1 MSHQPRQTRQTLCV
15 SDGIYRSLRCHGE
28 SARRPRSIPSQGC
41 FSDVA
46 DTNASNLPLQG
57 FDRRIS
63 LLHFHLTYICVCVQ
77 YVQQSAATLNVTDSA
92 LERACVLH
100 CSSFCI
106 HSASLKCESF
116 PPSCARRSDSSFSPS
131 FSSPFHVSLALPVNT
146 WWADRPGWHGA
157 PCIKGGSRL
166 SSKKKKKSANPAT
179 KHVEAARKLLITR
192 RLLLTDK
199 GHTREY
205 NN

>member
-1 MSHQPRQTRQTLCV
+1 M

-116 PPSCARRSDSSFSPS
+116 PPLLC
-131 FSSPFHVSLALPVNT
+131 SPFRFLILSLFLLPF
-146 WWADRPGWHGA
+146 P
-157 PCIKGGSRL
+157 RL
-166 SSKKKKKSANPAT
+166 SCPPRQHLVGGQAGLAWCSLHQRGQPTQLQKKKKSANPVT